1 MPRPRKDDGPGTRDP
16 SGLTFRQRLFVFHY
30 LGTAD
35 GNGSEAA
42 RMAGFAE
49 PGAAA
54 SRLLK
59 NVNIRAAIDA
69 KLSQAAM
76 SADEVLARLSEMATV
91 DAADFIT
98 ITKEEVRLDFDK
110 ARRRGKTHLI
120 KAIKWTKA
128 GVSFV
133 LHDSQAALEKLGRH
147 HGIFGERADEWR
159 EGADLL
165 DDAKANLESK
175 LDSHA
180 ARGESPDPPGVADP

>member
-76 SADEVLARLSEMATV
+76 SADEVLARLSEMASV
-91 DAADFIT
+91 DMTDFVT
-98 ITKEEVRLDFDK
+98 ITKKQAWVDLDK
-110 ARRRGKTHLI
+110 ARRLGKTHMVR
-120 KAIKWTKA
+120 AIKPTKF
-128 GVSFV
+128 GLSIV
-133 LHDSQAALEKLGRH
+133 LHDSQAALEKLGRYH
-147 HGIFGERADEWR
+147 ALFGDR
-159 EGADLL
+159 
-165 DDAKANLESK
+165 
-175 LDSHA
+175 
-180 ARGESPDPPGVADP
+180 PPGSDPNAPPPRLTPALRDDRFEPQDPG